1 MRIPTN
7 IFSRK
12 QMNSVATDPSS
23 VARALHDELGLMLFD
38 IAEILGVRPEQVAV
52 WLSERKF
59 VLISKGIDL

>member
-1 MRIPTN
+1 MRISANT
-7 IFSRK
+7 FSRK
-12 QMNSVATDPSS
+12 LMNFVATDPGL